1 MKERHANITLL
12 TPFQFKRAKTILRG
26 WEDLD
31 DTVADAIKKAQAIY
45 GRRLYAVD
53 HIMTDLYFPTMV
65 LIEKACP
72 PRLMIK
78 QVEK

>member
-1 MKERHANITLL
+1 M
-12 TPFQFKRAKTILRG
+12 RA

-31 DTVADAIKKAQAIY
+31 DTVAEAIKKAQVICD
-45 GRRLYAVD
+45 RRWYVVD
-53 HIMTDLYFPTMV
+53 NIMTELSFPTMV

-72 PRLMIK
+72 PGVMIK